1 MGAIFEELLVSKIF
15 DNREF
20 GFAKMVV
27 ERPLRLNFQASPER
41 IERLKEEK
49 AFQALA
55 ESKKRKDKKN
65 RGQGGGRRPLAAGD
79 DYCSSFRHGRDNGV
93 QEP

>member
-41 IERLKEEK
+41 IERLREEK

-55 ESKKRKDKKN
+55 LAKHPFPHAFARLYGCGYGA
-65 RGQGGGRRPLAAGD
+65 RCPPL
-79 DYCSSFRHGRDNGV
+79 
-93 QEP
+93 